1 MLQLC
6 DFMISFTLFSQ
17 RDPMQKLPFNVWLL
31 MCVGALAMSAA
42 SVVVFT
48 GGIVGRVLAPSETL
62 ATLPLA
68 LMIVGTAVA
77 VIPVTMLMQRF
88 GRKVVFIAGAIT
100 SILGSLIACYAIIIS
115 HFELF
120 CCGTF
125 LLGAGLAYVQQ
136 YRFAAMESVS
146 PALMASAAAKV
157 LLGGLAAAV
166 IGPELAMLYKD
177 LFALPFA
184 GSYLALAALYLLATL
199 LLFLYRPNHQQVE
212 TDSGAGRTLSEI
224 IQQPVFWVALL
235 SATIGYAVMSFIM
248 TATPMS
254 MHIHDG
260 HSLTDTK
267 WVIQSHIM
275 AMFVPSFFSG
285 WLINRYGAAKMMV
298 TGLLAFALCI
308 LIALIDRSLLHY
320 WIALVLLGI
329 GWNFLF
335 VSGTALLPQSYQDNE
350 RFKVQ
355 ALNEFSVFSIQALA
369 SLSSGWVLY
378 QFGWQVLLY
387 ISLPMLLVVVGAIYF
402 WKRVPRVLA

>member
-1 MLQLC
+1 
-6 DFMISFTLFSQ
+6 MI
-17 RDPMQKLPFNVWLL
+17 KVPFNVWLL

-42 SVVVFT
+42 SIVVFT
-48 GGIVGRVLAPSETL
+48 GGIIGSALAPSETL

-68 LMIVGTAVA
+68 LMIVGTALA

-88 GRKVVFIAGAIT
+88 GRKRVFILGTCT
-100 SILGSLIACYAIIIS
+100 SIVGSLVTCVAIMKS

-120 CCGTF
+120 CFGTF

-146 PALMASAAAKV
+146 PDQMASAAAKV
-157 LLGGLAAAV
+157 LLGGLAAAI
-166 IGPELAMLYKD
+166 IGPELALLSKD
-177 LFALPFA
+177 MFAQPFA
-184 GSYLALAALYLLATL
+184 GAYLSLAGLYLLATT
-199 LLFLYRPNHQQVE
+199 LLFLYRPNHIHSE
-212 TDSGAGRTLSEI
+212 TQTSEGRPLTTI
-224 IQQPVFWVALL
+224 IKQPVFWVALL
-235 SATIGYAVMSFIM
+235 AATVGYAVMSFIM

-260 HSLTDTK
+260 HSLADTK

-275 AMFVPSFFSG
+275 AMFIPSFFSG
-285 WLINRYGAAKMMV
+285 FLIRRYGVAKMMM
-298 TGLLAFALCI
+298 TGVLAFVLCAV
-308 LIALIDRSLLHY
+308 IALIDRSLLHY
-320 WIALVLLGI
+320 WIALILLGI

-335 VSGTALLPQSYQDNE
+335 VSGTSLLPQSYKDNE

-378 QFGWQVLLY
+378 QFGWEILIY
-387 ISLPMLLVVVGAIYF
+387 ISLPMLLVVVMAIYY
-402 WKRVPRVLA
+402 WQRGQVKGA